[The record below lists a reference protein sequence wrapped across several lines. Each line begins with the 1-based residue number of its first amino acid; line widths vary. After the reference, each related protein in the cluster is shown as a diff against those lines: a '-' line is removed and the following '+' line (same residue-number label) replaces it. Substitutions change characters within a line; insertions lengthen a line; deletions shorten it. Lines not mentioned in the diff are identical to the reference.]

1 VLLPLVSLPPQS
13 DDVERHE
20 VVKGEFRE
28 RKRLKRYYGYV
39 AYMMKLIEDE
49 PSKFK
54 EVVHQEVWK
63 K

>member
-1 VLLPLVSLPPQS
+1 MKATL